1 MSTIE
6 EWMTKA
12 RFRAIRESI
21 GLSLRDVAQLCG
33 VQERTARR
41 WEAPG
46 YNDPPEDAWDALAM
60 MERRYQDGV
69 SGAIDAVK
77 QSGAK
82 IVSISYYRSQEE
94 YDAFGRDEG
103 PVGFA
108 NAISREVMLWL
119 EGRGYDVRMCFPEDA
134 DDTLTSAIMLT
145 RD

>member
-1 MSTIE
+1 MLE
-6 EWMTKA
+6 EWHTKA

-21 GLSLRDVAQLCG
+21 GLSLHDVAQACG

-46 YNDPPEDAWDALAM
+46 YNDPPEDAWSWLSS
-60 MERRYQDGV
+60 MENRYQDGV
-69 SGAIDAVK
+69 SAAIDAVK
-77 QSGAK
+77 KSGAK

-94 YDAFGRDEG
+94 YDALGRDEG

-119 EGRGYDVRMCFPEDA
+119 EGRGYDVRMQFPEEADA
-134 DDTLTSAIMLT
+134 ELTSAIMLT
-145 RD
+145 RE